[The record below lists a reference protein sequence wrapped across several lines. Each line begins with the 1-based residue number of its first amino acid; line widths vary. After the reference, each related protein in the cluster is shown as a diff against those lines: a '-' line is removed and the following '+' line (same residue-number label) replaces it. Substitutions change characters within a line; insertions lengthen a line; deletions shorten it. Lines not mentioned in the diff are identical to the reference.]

1 MSNGDS
7 NGNGAANGAKK
18 DTNGTAAAAA
28 ASKREVR
35 IQFLCEKRQ
44 VDKREEVPTG
54 LIGQD
59 AARNPLMGPMFE
71 RTMRPIVMKH
81 AAEALDAC
89 EKKCSSKGCERDA
102 TTVVATPMSVSSRRR
117 RPTHRPP
124 APLCLSPLC
133 PFCVAP

>member
-18 DTNGTAAAAA
+18 DTNGTAAAA

-117 RPTHRPP
+117 PTHRPP
-124 APLCLSPLC
+124 APSLPLPPLPLLCSP
-133 PFCVAP
+133 